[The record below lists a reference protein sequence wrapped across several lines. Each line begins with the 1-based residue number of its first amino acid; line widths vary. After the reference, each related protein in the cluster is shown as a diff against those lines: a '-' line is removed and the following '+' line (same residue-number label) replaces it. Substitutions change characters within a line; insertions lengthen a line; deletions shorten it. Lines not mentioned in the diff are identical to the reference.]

1 MPQPYSAGGPRGGG
15 PPQGGY
21 RPGGP
26 PAPRAANPAN
36 SVFDVAKSDAELFDD
51 LAEKQANLF
60 AELSDRD
67 KIASSQLR
75 RFFSEIKDLYRRF
88 NSLTK
93 ANAAGDDESIYK
105 AHIEPQFRMM
115 RSKVAYSVGRNNNV
129 KVPTVFADFL
139 SLGISKVRS
148 AKDFRRFVLHFEA
161 VVGFMY
167 GKDALSK

>member
-1 MPQPYSAGGPRGGG
+1 MSQFNRPGGSRGGG
-15 PPQGGY
+15 PSGP
-21 RPGGP
+21 RP
-26 PAPRAANPAN
+26 ANPTN
-36 SVFDVAKSDAELFDD
+36 SLFDITKPDAELYDD

-75 RFFSEIKDLYRRF
+75 RFFTEIKDLYRRF
-88 NSLTK
+88 NSLSK
-93 ANAAGDDESIYK
+93 ANPAGNEDTIY
-105 AHIEPQFRMM
+105 AEHIEPQFRMM
-115 RSKVAYSVGRNNNV
+115 RSKVAYSIGRNNNV
-129 KVPTVFADFL
+129 KVPPLFADFL

>member
-1 MPQPYSAGGPRGGG
+1 MSQPYRSGGSRGGG
-15 PPQGGY
+15 PPHGGS

-26 PAPRAANPAN
+26 PTPRPANPAN
-36 SVFDVAKSDAELFDD
+36 SLFDVTKPDAELYDD
-51 LAEKQANLF
+51 LAEKQADVF
-60 AELSDRD
+60 VSD

-93 ANAAGDDESIYK
+93 ANSTGDDEAIYK
-105 AHIEPQFRMM
+105 SHIEPQFRMM
-115 RSKVAYSVGRNNNV
+115 RSKIAYTVGRASNV
-129 KVPTVFADFL
+129 KVPYAFADFL